1 MPLDS
6 DPLLITRRPDDL
18 AAIIMDIASHIQY
31 KFLLLL
37 LVVFIFL
44 SSDVFINRILAGF
57 HGAVDYKCPTSWGTF
72 LQGLFLVLIMIIID
86 ALIRQKII

>member
-6 DPLLITRRPDDL
+6 DPILLTRRPDDL
-18 AAIIMDIASHIQY
+18 ASIIMDIASHIQY
-31 KFLLLL
+31 KFLALL
-37 LVVFIFL
+37 LVVFILL
-44 SSDVFINRILAGF
+44 SSDIFINRILSSF
-57 HGAVDYKCPTSWGTF
+57 RGAVDYKCPTSWGTS